1 VEGEEVDADV
11 AAADRVI
18 PDGLPGRAVGSLVN
32 MTWQCPACDTQIRHS
47 EIERAPRPRIP
58 YRCHI
63 CRLELMLDPKTNRLI
78 AVPLDFEDAA
88 VIGRRPS
95 R

>member
-1 VEGEEVDADV
+1 
-11 AAADRVI
+11 
-18 PDGLPGRAVGSLVN
+18 
-32 MTWQCPACDTQIRHS
+32 
-47 EIERAPRPRIP
+47 
-58 YRCHI
+58 
-63 CRLELMLDPKTNRLI
+63 MLDPKTNRLI